1 MKRQDGNSKS
11 DNIAKRSYRGS
22 LYILFIVFT
31 LFIYKTSLC
40 TVSASEID
48 LGFPKNDL
56 VAETKDTVKNIVP
69 EISVINTA
77 DSNKYSQKNKIK
89 ELTVSKKLVNINTAS
104 VDELTGLKGI
114 GKKIAQEIV
123 KFRNETGGFQ
133 TPEDIMKVKGIG
145 KAKYSAI
152 KGYIILK

>member
-1 MKRQDGNSKS
+1 MKKQNSNNKS
-11 DNIAKRSYRGS
+11 DSIVKRSYHGS
-22 LYILFIVFT
+22 LYILFILFT

-48 LGFPKNDL
+48 LRFQEKDR
-56 VAETKDTVKNIVP
+56 VSETKDTVKNTEP
-69 EISVINTA
+69 GISVTNTA

-104 VDELTGLKGI
+104 VDELTGLKGV

-152 KGYIILK
+152 RDYIILK

>member
-1 MKRQDGNSKS
+1 MEKQNSNNKS
-11 DNIAKRSYRGS
+11 DTIVKRSYHGS
-22 LYILFIVFT
+22 LYILFILFT
-31 LFIYKTSLC
+31 LFLYKTSLC

-48 LGFPKNDL
+48 LRFQKNDRI
-56 VAETKDTVKNIVP
+56 AETKDTVKNAV
-69 EISVINTA
+69 
-77 DSNKYSQKNKIK
+77 DSNKSSQKNKIK

-152 KGYIILK
+152 RDYIILK